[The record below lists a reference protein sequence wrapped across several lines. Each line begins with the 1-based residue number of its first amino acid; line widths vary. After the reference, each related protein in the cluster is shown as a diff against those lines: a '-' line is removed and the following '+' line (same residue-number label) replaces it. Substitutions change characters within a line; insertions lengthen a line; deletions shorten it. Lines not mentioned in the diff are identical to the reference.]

1 MRARS
6 GLDPRSVWAQRL
18 GQLERRLRTKED
30 RIVVL
35 ETENAALHLK
45 LAEYQ
50 GLAGRSTNEVLQL
63 YSAHG
68 QQQKLQRS
76 SVVIQLHGAIKRL
89 KQDLKSLRS
98 FALELSKDFQR
109 QSKTYLYHVLTAV
122 QGIQLQNEAM
132 QRRFLSGVERRK
144 NWVRRLFPTLPI
156 CWHLRAVLL
165 SEKVFQIKAFDLEQS
180 LQEVTERYE
189 KEKQKR
195 RALHNTLVELR
206 GNIRVHCRIRPL
218 LPFDTAAGHSVSQDR
233 QRNSSE
239 KVAYAADD
247 ETVLV
252 KCSRPGHASIN
263 KTFQFERVYSP
274 LESQDTVF
282 ADVAPLLTS
291 LLDGYNVCIMAYGQT
306 GSGKTYTMLGPQL
319 EENFAYSI
327 EDASELGIIPRATQ
341 EVFRLISE
349 KPPGSYWVEVSVVE
363 VYNNEIFDLLA
374 KDSCGKVFGVKR
386 DVVTTREGKSDV
398 PLLTYETVEN
408 ASEFLHL
415 VNKGLQLRVRHP
427 TLVHAHSSRSH
438 LVVTLTITTIVSG
451 DNFGTSWED
460 EQTSQRLNKEVSCT
474 LPQKMRENKST
485 SSSRASSP
493 AQIEATEKMKQVKTR
508 LQLVDLAGSE
518 CVGMSGVTGAALRET
533 SFINRSLSALAD
545 VLGAIAE
552 QRSHVPYR
560 NSKLTHLL
568 QDSVGG
574 DAKLLVMLCIS
585 PDQKYLT
592 ESMQSLGFGT
602 RARQVQRGQ
611 VKKKSFPVS
620 SKAK

>member
-1 MRARS
+1 KHQ
-6 GLDPRSVWAQRL
+6 LFKVIFL
-18 GQLERRLRTKED
+18 GELFFFFKQ
-30 RIVVL
+30 
-35 ETENAALHLK
+35 
-45 LAEYQ
+45 YQ
-50 GLAGRSTNEVLQL
+50 GFARRSTNEVLQL

-76 SVVIQLHGAIKRL
+76 SVVTQLRGSIKKRL

-109 QSKTYLYHVLTAV
+109 QSKTYLYQVLTAV
-122 QGIQLQNEAM
+122 QEIQLQNEALQM
-132 QRRFLSGVERRK
+132 
-144 NWVRRLFPTLPI
+144 
-156 CWHLRAVLL
+156 
-165 SEKVFQIKAFDLEQS
+165 FQIKAFDLEQS

-195 RALHNTLVELR
+195 RALHNSLVELR

-218 LPFDTAAGHSVSQDR
+218 LPFDTAAGHSISQDR
-233 QRNSSE
+233 QRSFSE
-239 KVAYAADD
+239 KVAYAVDD

-263 KTFQFERVYSP
+263 KTFQFERVYSAS
-274 LESQDTVF
+274 ESQDAVF

-319 EENFAYSI
+319 EENFAFSL
-327 EDASELGIIPRATQ
+327 EDELELGIIPRAAQ

-386 DVVTTREGKSDV
+386 DVVTTKEGKNDV
-398 PLLTYETVEN
+398 PLLTHETVEN

-415 VNKGLQLRVRHP
+415 VNRGLQLRVRHP

-438 LVVTLTITTIVSG
+438 LVVTLTITTIISE
-451 DNFGTSWED
+451 DNCGTSWED

-474 LPQKMRENKST
+474 FPQKMRDNKST

-493 AQIEATEKMKQVKTR
+493 AQLEATEKLKQVKTR

-518 CVGMSGVTGAALRET
+518 CVGMSGVTGAVLRET

-560 NSKLTHLL
+560 NSKLTRLL
-568 QDSVGG
+568 QDSIGG

-611 VKKKSFPVS
+611 VKKKNFPVP

>member
-1 MRARS
+1 
-6 GLDPRSVWAQRL
+6 Q
-18 GQLERRLRTKED
+18 
-30 RIVVL
+30 
-35 ETENAALHLK
+35 
-45 LAEYQ
+45 YQ
-50 GLAGRSTNEVLQL
+50 GLARRSTNEVLQL

-68 QQQKLQRS
+68 QPQKLQRS
-76 SVVIQLHGAIKRL
+76 SVVTRLHGAIKKRL
-89 KQDLKSLRS
+89 KKDLKSLRS
-98 FALELSKDFQR
+98 FALELSKEFQH
-109 QSKTYLYHVLTAV
+109 QSRTYLYQVLTAV
-122 QGIQLQNEAM
+122 REIQLQNEAM
-132 QRRFLSGVERRK
+132 QM
-144 NWVRRLFPTLPI
+144 
-156 CWHLRAVLL
+156 
-165 SEKVFQIKAFDLEQS
+165 FQIKAFDLEQS

-195 RALHNTLVELR
+195 RALHNSLVELR

-218 LPFDTAAGHSVSQDR
+218 LPFDTAAGRSIPPDR
-233 QRNSSE
+233 QRNLSE
-239 KVAYAADD
+239 KVAYAVDD

-263 KTFQFERVYSP
+263 KIFQFERVYSAS
-274 LESQDTVF
+274 ESQDIVF

-319 EENFAYSI
+319 EEDFAFSL
-327 EDASELGIIPRATQ
+327 EDESELGIIPRATQ

-386 DVVTTREGKSDV
+386 DVVTTREGKNDV
-398 PLLTYETVEN
+398 PLLTHETVEN

-415 VNKGLQLRVRHP
+415 VNRGLQLRTRHP

-438 LVVTLTITTIVSG
+438 LVVTLTITTIVSE
-451 DNFGTSWED
+451 DNFGTSGED
-460 EQTSQRLNKEVSCT
+460 EQTTQRLNKEVFCT
-474 LPQKMRENKST
+474 FPQKTRDTKFT

-493 AQIEATEKMKQVKTR
+493 TQLEATEKLKQVKTR

-545 VLGAIAE
+545 VLGAVAE

-560 NSKLTHLL
+560 NSKLTRLL
-568 QDSVGG
+568 QDSLGG

-585 PDQKYLT
+585 PDQKYVT

-611 VKKKSFPVS
+611 VKKKNCPVL

>member
-1 MRARS
+1 
-6 GLDPRSVWAQRL
+6 
-18 GQLERRLRTKED
+18 
-30 RIVVL
+30 
-35 ETENAALHLK
+35 
-45 LAEYQ
+45 
-50 GLAGRSTNEVLQL
+50 
-63 YSAHG
+63 
-68 QQQKLQRS
+68 S
-76 SVVIQLHGAIKRL
+76 SVNCC
-89 KQDLKSLRS
+89 
-98 FALELSKDFQR
+98 AL
-109 QSKTYLYHVLTAV
+109 
-122 QGIQLQNEAM
+122 
-132 QRRFLSGVERRK
+132 FL
-144 NWVRRLFPTLPI
+144 
-156 CWHLRAVLL
+156 
-165 SEKVFQIKAFDLEQS
+165 
-180 LQEVTERYE
+180 
-189 KEKQKR
+189 
-195 RALHNTLVELR
+195 
-206 GNIRVHCRIRPL
+206 
-218 LPFDTAAGHSVSQDR
+218 
-233 QRNSSE
+233 
-239 KVAYAADD
+239 
-247 ETVLV
+247 
-252 KCSRPGHASIN
+252 
-263 KTFQFERVYSP
+263 RVYNDA
-274 LESQDTVF
+274 ESQDAVF

-319 EENFAYSI
+319 QGNFAFSV
-327 EDASELGIIPRATQ
+327 EDESELGIIPRATQ

-374 KDSCGKVFGVKR
+374 KDSYGKVLGIKR

-398 PLLTYETVEN
+398 PLLTHETVEN

-438 LVVTLTITTIVSG
+438 LVVTLTITTVVFG
-451 DNFGTSWED
+451 DSFGTLWEN
-460 EQTSQRLNKEVSCT
+460 EETSQRLNKEVSCT
-474 LPQKMRENKST
+474 FPQKMRDNKST
-485 SSSRASSP
+485 SSSGASSP
-493 AQIEATEKMKQVKTR
+493 VQLEAAEKMKQVKTR

-585 PDQKYLT
+585 PGQKYLT

-611 VKKKSFPVS
+611 VKKKNYPVL

>member
-1 MRARS
+1 MPQLNPS
-6 GLDPRSVWAQRL
+6 KYLLIQVW
-18 GQLERRLRTKED
+18 KM
-30 RIVVL
+30 
-35 ETENAALHLK
+35 
-45 LAEYQ
+45 
-50 GLAGRSTNEVLQL
+50 
-63 YSAHG
+63 
-68 QQQKLQRS
+68 
-76 SVVIQLHGAIKRL
+76 KRL
-89 KQDLKSLRS
+89 KQDLKSLHS
-98 FALELSKDFQR
+98 FALELSKGFQLE
-109 QSKTYLYHVLTAV
+109 SKTCLYQVLAAV

-132 QRRFLSGVERRK
+132 QM
-144 NWVRRLFPTLPI
+144 
-156 CWHLRAVLL
+156 
-165 SEKVFQIKAFDLEQS
+165 FQIKAFDLEQS
-180 LQEVTERYE
+180 LQEVTEKYE
-189 KEKQKR
+189 NEKQKR
-195 RALHNTLVELR
+195 KVLHNSLIELR

-218 LPFDTAAGHSVSQDR
+218 LPFDDGAGPSQDR
-233 QRNSSE
+233 QINFSE

-252 KCSRPGHASIN
+252 KCSRPGHVSVN
-263 KTFQFERVYSP
+263 KTFQFERSATEAWSCHSCTDPSCRCAWKKWPQAELGLRVYNE
-274 LESQDTVF
+274 LESQDAVF
-282 ADVAPLLTS
+282 ADVSPLLTS

-319 EENFAYSI
+319 EGNLAFAI
-327 EDASELGIIPRATQ
+327 EEESELGIIPRATQ

-349 KPPGSYWVEVSVVE
+349 KPPGSCWVEVSVVE

-374 KDSCGKVFGVKR
+374 KDSCGKLFGVKR

-398 PLLTYETVEN
+398 PLLTHETVEN

-415 VNKGLQLRVRHP
+415 VNKGLQLRVTHP

-438 LVVTLTITTIVSG
+438 LVVTLTITTVVFG
-451 DNFGTSWED
+451 DNFGTLWED
-460 EQTSQRLNKEVSCT
+460 EQTSQRLNKEASFT
-474 LPQKMRENKST
+474 FPQKMKDNKST

-493 AQIEATEKMKQVKTR
+493 VQLEATEKMKQVKTR

-552 QRSHVPYR
+552 QRAHVPYR

-585 PDQKYLT
+585 PGQKYLT

-611 VKKKSFPVS
+611 VKKKNFPVLS
-620 SKAK
+620 RGK

>member
-1 MRARS
+1 
-6 GLDPRSVWAQRL
+6 
-18 GQLERRLRTKED
+18 KEE

-63 YSAHG
+63 YAARG
-68 QQQKLQRS
+68 GQQKLQRS
-76 SVVIQLHGAIKRL
+76 SLVTQLHRAIKKRL
-89 KQDLKSLRS
+89 KQDLKSLHS
-98 FALELSKDFQR
+98 FALELSKEFRR
-109 QSKTYLYHVLTAV
+109 QSKTCLYQVLAAV
-122 QGIQLQNEAM
+122 QGVQLQNEAM
-132 QRRFLSGVERRK
+132 QM
-144 NWVRRLFPTLPI
+144 
-156 CWHLRAVLL
+156 
-165 SEKVFQIKAFDLEQS
+165 FQIKAFDLEQS

-195 RALHNTLVELR
+195 RALHNSLVVSIFNDRTFSYFVEIIL
-206 GNIRVHCRIRPL
+206 IISS
-218 LPFDTAAGHSVSQDR
+218 LPGYFTSPSCQYMTHLF
-233 QRNSSE
+233 
-239 KVAYAADD
+239 

-252 KCSRPGHASIN
+252 KCSRPGHATIN
-263 KTFQFERVYSP
+263 KTFQFERVYNDS
-274 LESQDTVF
+274 ESQDAVF

-306 GSGKTYTMLGPQL
+306 GSGKTYTMLGPQV
-319 EENFAYSI
+319 EGNFAFAI
-327 EDASELGIIPRATQ
+327 EDESELGIIPRATQ

-374 KDSCGKVFGVKR
+374 KDSYGKVFSIKR

-398 PLLTYETVEN
+398 PLLTHETVEN
-408 ASEFLHL
+408 ASEFLYL
-415 VNKGLQLRVRHP
+415 VKKGLQLRVRHP

-438 LVVTLTITTIVSG
+438 LVVTLTITTVVFG

-460 EQTSQRLNKEVSCT
+460 EQASQRLNKDVSCT
-474 LPQKMRENKST
+474 FPQKTRDSISASSSGT
-485 SSSRASSP
+485 SSP
-493 AQIEATEKMKQVKTR
+493 VQFEATEKIKQVKTR

-585 PDQKYLT
+585 PGQKYLT

-611 VKKKSFPVS
+611 VKKKNFPIP
-620 SKAK
+620 SKVK

>member
-1 MRARS
+1 
-6 GLDPRSVWAQRL
+6 
-18 GQLERRLRTKED
+18 
-30 RIVVL
+30 
-35 ETENAALHLK
+35 
-45 LAEYQ
+45 
-50 GLAGRSTNEVLQL
+50 
-63 YSAHG
+63 
-68 QQQKLQRS
+68 
-76 SVVIQLHGAIKRL
+76 
-89 KQDLKSLRS
+89 
-98 FALELSKDFQR
+98 
-109 QSKTYLYHVLTAV
+109 
-122 QGIQLQNEAM
+122 M
-132 QRRFLSGVERRK
+132 QM
-144 NWVRRLFPTLPI
+144 
-156 CWHLRAVLL
+156 
-165 SEKVFQIKAFDLEQS
+165 FQIKAFDLEQS

-195 RALHNTLVELR
+195 RALHNSLVELR

-233 QRNSSE
+233 QRNFSE
-239 KVAYAADD
+239 KVAYAADE

-252 KCSRPGHASIN
+252 KCCRPGHASIN
-263 KTFQFERVYSP
+263 KTFQFERVYSAS
-274 LESQDTVF
+274 ESQDTVF

-319 EENFAYSI
+319 EENFAFSI
-327 EDASELGIIPRATQ
+327 EDESELGIIPRATH

-398 PLLTYETVEN
+398 PLLTHETVEN

-415 VNKGLQLRVRHP
+415 VNKGLQLRVTHP

-451 DNFGTSWED
+451 DNFAESGSQMLLLRKRKDTKQSSAAMELPRVVGTSWED

-474 LPQKMRENKST
+474 FPQKMRGNKSA

-493 AQIEATEKMKQVKTR
+493 AQLEATEKLKQVKTR

-585 PDQKYLT
+585 PDKKYLT

-611 VKKKSFPVS
+611 VKKKNFPVQ

>member
-1 MRARS
+1 MRPRS
-6 GLDPRSVWAQRL
+6 GPGRGPGPVWAQRL
-18 GQLERRLRTKED
+18 RQLEQRLRTKEE

-35 ETENAALHLK
+35 ETENAVLHLK

-50 GLAGRSTNEVLQL
+50 GWAGRSTKEVLQL
-63 YSAHG
+63 YAARG
-68 QQQKLQRS
+68 QQQELQRS
-76 SVVIQLHGAIKRL
+76 SVVTQLHGAIKRL
-89 KQDLKSLRS
+89 KQDLRSLHS
-98 FALELSKDFQR
+98 FALELSEDFQR
-109 QSKTYLYHVLTAV
+109 QSQAYLHQVLTAV
-122 QGIQLQNEAM
+122 QGIQLQNEATQM
-132 QRRFLSGVERRK
+132 
-144 NWVRRLFPTLPI
+144 
-156 CWHLRAVLL
+156 
-165 SEKVFQIKAFDLEQS
+165 FQIKAFDLEQS

-195 RALHNTLVELR
+195 RALHNSLVELR

-233 QRNSSE
+233 QRNISE
-239 KVAYAADD
+239 EVAYAADD

-252 KCSRPGHASIN
+252 RCSRPGHASIN
-263 KTFQFERVYSP
+263 KTFQFER
-274 LESQDTVF
+274 
-282 ADVAPLLTS
+282 
-291 LLDGYNVCIMAYGQT
+291 YNVCIMAYGQT

-319 EENFAYSI
+319 EENFSFSI
-327 EDASELGIIPRATQ
+327 EDESELGIIPRATQ

-374 KDSCGKVFGVKR
+374 KDSCGRAFGIKR

-415 VNKGLQLRVRHP
+415 VHKGLQLRVKHP

-438 LVVTLTITTIVSG
+438 LVVTLTITTAVSG
-451 DNFGTSWED
+451 DNSSTSWED
-460 EQTSQRLNKEVSCT
+460 EQTSQRLHKEVSCT
-474 LPQKMRENKST
+474 FPPKMRDNKST

-493 AQIEATEKMKQVKTR
+493 AQLEAAEKLKQVKTR

-518 CVGMSGVTGAALRET
+518 CVGMSGVAGAALRET
-533 SFINRSLSALAD
+533 SFINRSLAALAD

-552 QRSHVPYR
+552 QRAHVPYR
-560 NSKLTHLL
+560 NSKLTRLL
-568 QDSVGG
+568 QDSIGG

-611 VKKKSFPVS
+611 VKKKNVLGQ

>member
-1 MRARS
+1 MWPGS
-6 GLDPRSVWAQRL
+6 GLDLGPVWSLRAR
-18 GQLERRLRTKED
+18 QLEQRLRTKEE

-35 ETENAALHLK
+35 ETENALLHLK

-50 GLAGRSTNEVLQL
+50 GFAGRSTDEVLQL
-63 YSAHG
+63 YSAHR
-68 QQQKLQRS
+68 QQQTLQS
-76 SVVIQLHGAIKRL
+76 SSLVTQLHRAIQRL
-89 KQDLKSLRS
+89 KQDLKSLHS
-98 FALELSKDFQR
+98 FALELSKDFQH
-109 QSKTYLYHVLTAV
+109 QCKTYLYQVLTAV
-122 QGIQLQNEAM
+122 QRIQLQNEAM
-132 QRRFLSGVERRK
+132 QM
-144 NWVRRLFPTLPI
+144 
-156 CWHLRAVLL
+156 
-165 SEKVFQIKAFDLEQS
+165 FQIKAFDLEQS

-189 KEKQKR
+189 KEKHKR
-195 RALHNTLVELR
+195 RALHNSLVELR

-218 LPFDTAAGHSVSQDR
+218 LAFDTAAGHTIPQDR
-233 QRNSSE
+233 QRNFSE

-252 KCSRPGHASIN
+252 KCNRPGHASIN
-263 KTFQFERVYSP
+263 KTFQFERVYNAS
-274 LESQDTVF
+274 ESQDTVF

-319 EENFAYSI
+319 EENFAFSI
-327 EDASELGIIPRATQ
+327 EDESELGIIPRATQ

-374 KDSCGKVFGVKR
+374 KDSCGRVFGVKR

-451 DNFGTSWED
+451 DNFGISWED
-460 EQTSQRLNKEVSCT
+460 ELTSQKRNKEVSCT
-474 LPQKMRENKST
+474 FPQKMRENKST
-485 SSSRASSP
+485 FSSRASSP
-493 AQIEATEKMKQVKTR
+493 AQFETTEKPKQIKTR

-518 CVGMSGVTGAALRET
+518 CVVFLLTQFPIPDTYRAKMHCMAEE
-533 SFINRSLSALAD
+533 INCNMRYVWSDRCS
-545 VLGAIAE
+545 
-552 QRSHVPYR
+552 
-560 NSKLTHLL
+560 
-568 QDSVGG
+568 
-574 DAKLLVMLCIS
+574 
-585 PDQKYLT
+585 T
-592 ESMQSLGFGT
+592 E
-602 RARQVQRGQ
+602 RDIIY
-611 VKKKSFPVS
+611 
-620 SKAK
+620 

>member
-1 MRARS
+1 
-6 GLDPRSVWAQRL
+6 
-18 GQLERRLRTKED
+18 
-30 RIVVL
+30 
-35 ETENAALHLK
+35 
-45 LAEYQ
+45 YQ

-63 YSAHG
+63 YAARG
-68 QQQKLQRS
+68 GQQKLQRS
-76 SVVIQLHGAIKRL
+76 FLVTQLHRAIKKRL
-89 KQDLKSLRS
+89 KQDLKSLHS
-98 FALELSKDFQR
+98 FALELSKEFRR
-109 QSKTYLYHVLTAV
+109 QSKTCLYQVLAAV
-122 QGIQLQNEAM
+122 QGVQLQNEAM
-132 QRRFLSGVERRK
+132 QM
-144 NWVRRLFPTLPI
+144 
-156 CWHLRAVLL
+156 
-165 SEKVFQIKAFDLEQS
+165 FQVKAFDLEQS

-195 RALHNTLVELR
+195 RALHNSLVELR

-218 LPFDTAAGHSVSQDR
+218 LPFDDAAGHSISEDR

-263 KTFQFERVYSP
+263 KTFQFERVYNDS
-274 LESQDTVF
+274 ESQDAVF

-306 GSGKTYTMLGPQL
+306 GSGKTYTMLGPQV
-319 EENFAYSI
+319 EGNFAFTI
-327 EDASELGIIPRATQ
+327 EDESELGIIPRATQ

-374 KDSCGKVFGVKR
+374 KDSYGKVFSIKR

-398 PLLTYETVEN
+398 PLLTHETVEN

-415 VNKGLQLRVRHP
+415 VKKGIQLRVRHP

-438 LVVTLTITTIVSG
+438 LVVTLTITTVVFG

-460 EQTSQRLNKEVSCT
+460 EQASQRVNKDVSFT
-474 LPQKMRENKST
+474 FPQKTRESRSASSSGT
-485 SSSRASSP
+485 SSP
-493 AQIEATEKMKQVKTR
+493 VQFEATEKIKQVKTR

-585 PDQKYLT
+585 PGQKYLT

-611 VKKKSFPVS
+611 VKKKNFPMS

>member
-1 MRARS
+1 
-6 GLDPRSVWAQRL
+6 
-18 GQLERRLRTKED
+18 
-30 RIVVL
+30 
-35 ETENAALHLK
+35 
-45 LAEYQ
+45 
-50 GLAGRSTNEVLQL
+50 
-63 YSAHG
+63 
-68 QQQKLQRS
+68 S
-76 SVVIQLHGAIKRL
+76 SVNHC
-89 KQDLKSLRS
+89 
-98 FALELSKDFQR
+98 
-109 QSKTYLYHVLTAV
+109 
-122 QGIQLQNEAM
+122 
-132 QRRFLSGVERRK
+132 
-144 NWVRRLFPTLPI
+144 TL
-156 CWHLRAVLL
+156 LL
-165 SEKVFQIKAFDLEQS
+165 
-180 LQEVTERYE
+180 
-189 KEKQKR
+189 
-195 RALHNTLVELR
+195 
-206 GNIRVHCRIRPL
+206 
-218 LPFDTAAGHSVSQDR
+218 
-233 QRNSSE
+233 
-239 KVAYAADD
+239 
-247 ETVLV
+247 
-252 KCSRPGHASIN
+252 
-263 KTFQFERVYSP
+263 RVYNAS
-274 LESQDTVF
+274 ESQDTVF

-319 EENFAYSI
+319 EENFAFST
-327 EDASELGIIPRATQ
+327 EDESELGIIPRATQ

-363 VYNNEIFDLLA
+363 VYNNDIFDLLS

-398 PLLTYETVEN
+398 PLLTHETVEN
-408 ASEFLHL
+408 ASEVLYL

-438 LVVTLTITTIVSG
+438 LVVTLTITTIVSE
-451 DNFGTSWED
+451 DIFGTSWED

-474 LPQKMRENKST
+474 FPQKMRDNKST
-485 SSSRASSP
+485 SSSRTSSP
-493 AQIEATEKMKQVKTR
+493 AQLEATEKLKQVKTR

-568 QDSVGG
+568 QDSIGG

-585 PDQKYLT
+585 PHQKYLT

-611 VKKKSFPVS
+611 VKKKNIPVQ

>member
-1 MRARS
+1 MRPRG
-6 GLDPRSVWAQRL
+6 GLGPGPVWAQRVR
-18 GQLERRLRTKED
+18 QLEQRARTQEE
-30 RIVVL
+30 RIIAL

-45 LAEYQ
+45 LAAYQ
-50 GLAGRSTNEVLQL
+50 GWAGRSVNEILQL
-63 YSAHG
+63 YSTHG

-76 SVVIQLHGAIKRL
+76 SLVTHLHEAIKRL
-89 KQDLKSLRS
+89 KQDMKSLHS

-109 QSKTYLYHVLTAV
+109 QYKACLYQILTAV

-132 QRRFLSGVERRK
+132 QM
-144 NWVRRLFPTLPI
+144 
-156 CWHLRAVLL
+156 
-165 SEKVFQIKAFDLEQS
+165 FQMKAFDLEQS
-180 LQEVTERYE
+180 LQEVTGRYE
-189 KEKQKR
+189 REKQRR
-195 RALHNTLVELR
+195 RALHNSLVELR
-206 GNIRVHCRIRPL
+206 GNIRVHCRIRPS
-218 LPFDTAAGHSVSQDR
+218 LPFDHAAGHSVSQER
-233 QRNSSE
+233 HRNSLE
-239 KVAYAADD
+239 NVAYAIDD

-252 KCSRPGHASIN
+252 KCSRPGHAPIN
-263 KTFQFERVYSP
+263 KTFQFERVYNAT
-274 LESQDTVF
+274 ESQDTVF

-319 EENFAYSI
+319 EENLAFVN
-327 EDASELGIIPRATQ
+327 EDESELGIIPRATQ
-341 EVFRLISE
+341 ELFRLISE
-349 KPPGSYWVEVSVVE
+349 KPAGSYWVEVSVVE
-363 VYNNEIFDLLA
+363 VYNNEVFDLLA
-374 KDSCGKVFGVKR
+374 KDSCGKVFGIKR

-398 PLLTYETVEN
+398 PLLTYETVAN

-415 VNKGLQLRVRHP
+415 VIKGLQLRVRHP

-460 EQTSQRLNKEVSCT
+460 EQINQRLNKEVSCSY
-474 LPQKMRENKST
+474 PQKRDSRST

-493 AQIEATEKMKQVKTR
+493 AQLEAAEKLKQVKTR

-533 SFINRSLSALAD
+533 SCINRSLSALAD

-585 PDQKYLT
+585 PSQKYLT

-611 VKKKSFPVS
+611 IKKRNLPVL
-620 SKAK
+620 SKTK

>member
-1 MRARS
+1 
-6 GLDPRSVWAQRL
+6 
-18 GQLERRLRTKED
+18 K
-30 RIVVL
+30 
-35 ETENAALHLK
+35 
-45 LAEYQ
+45 YQ

-76 SVVIQLHGAIKRL
+76 SVVIQLHGAIKKRL
-89 KQDLKSLRS
+89 KRDLKSLRS
-98 FALELSKDFQR
+98 FAVELSKDFQR
-109 QSKTYLYHVLTAV
+109 QSKTSLYQILTAV
-122 QGIQLQNEAM
+122 QGIQLQNEAVQM
-132 QRRFLSGVERRK
+132 
-144 NWVRRLFPTLPI
+144 
-156 CWHLRAVLL
+156 
-165 SEKVFQIKAFDLEQS
+165 FQIKVFELEQS
-180 LQEVTERYE
+180 LEEVTERYE

-195 RALHNTLVELR
+195 RALHNSLVELR

-218 LPFDTAAGHSVSQDR
+218 LPFDTAAGHSISQDR
-233 QRNSSE
+233 QRNVSE
-239 KVAYAADD
+239 EVAYAADD

-252 KCSRPGHASIN
+252 KCSRPGHASIS
-263 KTFQFERVYSP
+263 KTFQFERVYNPS
-274 LESQDTVF
+274 ESQDAVF

-319 EENFAYSI
+319 EENFAYCI
-327 EDASELGIIPRATQ
+327 EDESELGIIPRASQ

-374 KDSCGKVFGVKR
+374 KDSCGKVFGIRR

-415 VNKGLQLRVRHP
+415 VNKGLQLRVSHP

-438 LVVTLTITTIVSG
+438 LVVTLTITTVVSG

-460 EQTSQRLNKEVSCT
+460 EQTSQRLSKEVSCT
-474 LPQKMRENKST
+474 FPQKMRDST
-485 SSSRASSP
+485 SASSSRASSP
-493 AQIEATEKMKQVKTR
+493 VQLEATEKMKRVKTR

-568 QDSVGG
+568 QDSIGG

-585 PDQKYLT
+585 PHQKYLT

-611 VKKKSFPVS
+611 VKKKSFPVL

>member
-1 MRARS
+1 MARS
-6 GLDPRSVWAQRL
+6 IM
-18 GQLERRLRTKED
+18 EFFT
-30 RIVVL
+30 
-35 ETENAALHLK
+35 
-45 LAEYQ
+45 
-50 GLAGRSTNEVLQL
+50 
-63 YSAHG
+63 
-68 QQQKLQRS
+68 
-76 SVVIQLHGAIKRL
+76 
-89 KQDLKSLRS
+89 
-98 FALELSKDFQR
+98 
-109 QSKTYLYHVLTAV
+109 
-122 QGIQLQNEAM
+122 
-132 QRRFLSGVERRK
+132 
-144 NWVRRLFPTLPI
+144 
-156 CWHLRAVLL
+156 
-165 SEKVFQIKAFDLEQS
+165 VFQIKALDLQQS

-195 RALHNTLVELR
+195 RALHNSLVELR

-218 LPFDTAAGHSVSQDR
+218 LPFDTA
-233 QRNSSE
+233 
-239 KVAYAADD
+239 

-252 KCSRPGHASIN
+252 KCSRPGHAAIN
-263 KTFQFERVYSP
+263 KTFQFERVYNAS
-274 LESQDTVF
+274 ESQDTVF

-319 EENFAYSI
+319 EENFAFSI
-327 EDASELGIIPRATQ
+327 EDESELGIIPRATQ

-374 KDSCGKVFGVKR
+374 KDSCGKLFGIKR
-386 DVVTTREGKSDV
+386 DVITTREGKSDV

-438 LVVTLTITTIVSG
+438 LVVTLTITTIASG
-451 DNFGTSWED
+451 DNFD
-460 EQTSQRLNKEVSCT
+460 
-474 LPQKMRENKST
+474 NKST

-493 AQIEATEKMKQVKTR
+493 VQLEATEKMKQVKTR

-552 QRSHVPYR
+552 QRPHIPYR

-585 PDQKYLT
+585 PDQRYLT

-611 VKKKSFPVS
+611 VKKKSFPVP

>member
-1 MRARS
+1 MARLTS
-6 GLDPRSVWAQRL
+6 SC
-18 GQLERRLRTKED
+18 LEQPLRTPTPCPCPKPSSRHWLCSQSYEIIIKEE

-50 GLAGRSTNEVLQL
+50 GLAGRSTSEVLQL

-76 SVVIQLHGAIKRL
+76 SVVTQLHGAIKRL
-89 KQDLKSLRS
+89 KQDLKSLHS
-98 FALELSKDFQR
+98 FALELSKDFQL
-109 QSKTYLYHVLTAV
+109 QSNTWLYQLLTAV

-132 QRRFLSGVERRK
+132 QM
-144 NWVRRLFPTLPI
+144 
-156 CWHLRAVLL
+156 
-165 SEKVFQIKAFDLEQS
+165 FQIKAFDLEQS
-180 LQEVTERYE
+180 LQEVTEKYE

-195 RALHNTLVELR
+195 RALHNSLVELR

-218 LPFDTAAGHSVSQDR
+218 LPFDTVAGHSVSQER
-233 QRNSSE
+233 QRNFSE
-239 KVAYAADD
+239 KVAHAVDD

-263 KTFQFERVYSP
+263 KTFQFERVYSAS
-274 LESQDTVF
+274 ESQDTVF

-319 EENFAYSI
+319 EENFAFST
-327 EDASELGIIPRATQ
+327 EDESELGIIPRAAQ

-374 KDSCGKVFGVKR
+374 KDSFGK
-386 DVVTTREGKSDV
+386 
-398 PLLTYETVEN
+398 LLSQLNHLLFSLLPRTVEN

-438 LVVTLTITTIVSG
+438 LVVTLTITTIVSA
-451 DNFGTSWED
+451 DNFGILWED

-474 LPQKMRENKST
+474 FPQKMRDNKST

-493 AQIEATEKMKQVKTR
+493 AQLEATEKMKQVKTR

-533 SFINRSLSALAD
+533 SLINRSLSALAD

-585 PDQKYLT
+585 PHQKYLT

-611 VKKKSFPVS
+611 VKKKNFPVQ

>member
-1 MRARS
+1 
-6 GLDPRSVWAQRL
+6 
-18 GQLERRLRTKED
+18 KEE

-45 LAEYQ
+45 LAEYR
-50 GLAGRSTNEVLQL
+50 GLAGRNTNEVLQL
-63 YSAHG
+63 YAARG
-68 QQQKLQRS
+68 QQMKLQRS
-76 SVVIQLHGAIKRL
+76 SAVTQLHGAIKKRL
-89 KQDLKSLRS
+89 KQDLKSLHS

-109 QSKTYLYHVLTAV
+109 QSKICLYQVLAAV

-132 QRRFLSGVERRK
+132 QM
-144 NWVRRLFPTLPI
+144 
-156 CWHLRAVLL
+156 
-165 SEKVFQIKAFDLEQS
+165 FQIKALDLEQS

-195 RALHNTLVELR
+195 KALHNSLIELR

-218 LPFDTAAGHSVSQDR
+218 LPLDAAEGSPDR
-233 QRNSSE
+233 QRNLSE
-239 KVAYAADD
+239 KAAHAADD

-252 KCSRPGHASIN
+252 KCSRPGHASVN
-263 KTFQFERVYSP
+263 KTFQFERVYND
-274 LESQDTVF
+274 LESQDAVF

-306 GSGKTYTMLGPQL
+306 GSGKTYTMLGPQIEGNL
-319 EENFAYSI
+319 AFSREE
-327 EDASELGIIPRATQ
+327 ESELGIIPRATQ

-374 KDSCGKVFGVKR
+374 KDTHGKVSGVKR
-386 DVVTTREGKSDV
+386 AVVTTPEGKSDV
-398 PLLTYETVEN
+398 PLLTHETVEN

-415 VNKGLQLRVRHP
+415 VNKGLQLRVTHP

-438 LVVTLTITTIVSG
+438 LVVTLTITTIVFG
-451 DNFGTSWED
+451 DSFGTLWED
-460 EQTSQRLNKEVSCT
+460 EQTSQRLNKDASCT
-474 LPQKMRENKST
+474 FPHKMRDNKST

-493 AQIEATEKMKQVKTR
+493 VQFEASEKMKQVKTR

-518 CVGMSGVTGAALRET
+518 CVGMSGVTGAALRES
-533 SFINRSLSALAD
+533 SFINRSLCALAD

-552 QRSHVPYR
+552 QRAHVPYR
-560 NSKLTHLL
+560 NSRLTHLL
-568 QDSVGG
+568 QDSLGG

-585 PDQKYLT
+585 PGQKYLT

-611 VKKKSFPVS
+611 VKKKSFPVP
-620 SKAK
+620 SKGK

>member
-1 MRARS
+1 
-6 GLDPRSVWAQRL
+6 Q
-18 GQLERRLRTKED
+18 
-30 RIVVL
+30 
-35 ETENAALHLK
+35 
-45 LAEYQ
+45 YQ

-63 YSAHG
+63 YSAHS

-76 SVVIQLHGAIKRL
+76 SVVIQMYGAIKKRL
-89 KQDLKSLRS
+89 KRDLKSLHS

-109 QSKTYLYHVLTAV
+109 QSKTYLYQVLTAV

-132 QRRFLSGVERRK
+132 QM
-144 NWVRRLFPTLPI
+144 
-156 CWHLRAVLL
+156 
-165 SEKVFQIKAFDLEQS
+165 FQIKAFDLEQS
-180 LQEVTERYE
+180 LQELTERYE

-195 RALHNTLVELR
+195 RALHNSLVELR

-218 LPFDTAAGHSVSQDR
+218 LPFDTAAGHLVSPDR
-233 QRNSSE
+233 QRNFSE
-239 KVAYAADD
+239 VACAADD

-252 KCSRPGHASIN
+252 KCSRPGHASVN
-263 KTFQFERVYSP
+263 KTFQFERVYSAS
-274 LESQDTVF
+274 ESQDTVF

-306 GSGKTYTMLGPQL
+306 GSGKTYTMLGPQP
-319 EENFAYSI
+319 EENLMFAI
-327 EDASELGIIPRATQ
+327 EDESELGIIPRATQ

-363 VYNNEIFDLLA
+363 VYNNEVFDLLA

-386 DVVTTREGKSDV
+386 DVVTSREGKSDV
-398 PLLTYETVEN
+398 PLLTHETVEN
-408 ASEFLHL
+408 ASEFLRL
-415 VNKGLQLRVRHP
+415 VNKGLQLRVTHP

-438 LVVTLTITTIVSG
+438 LVVTLTITTAVSE
-451 DNFGTSWED
+451 DNFGTPWED
-460 EQTSQRLNKEVSCT
+460 EQTSQRLHKEASCT
-474 LPQKMRENKST
+474 FPQKMRESKST

-493 AQIEATEKMKQVKTR
+493 AQLEATEKMKQVKTR

-568 QDSVGG
+568 QDSIGG
-574 DAKLLVMLCIS
+574 DAKLLLMLCIS

-611 VKKKSFPVS
+611 VKKKNFPVL

>member
-1 MRARS
+1 MR
-6 GLDPRSVWAQRL
+6 PRRGPDLGSVWAQRAR
-18 GQLERRLRTKED
+18 QLEQRLRAKEE

-35 ETENAALHLK
+35 ETENALLHLK

-50 GLAGRSTNEVLQL
+50 GLFGRSANKILQP

-68 QQQKLQRS
+68 QQQTLQRS
-76 SVVIQLHGAIKRL
+76 SVVTQLHRAIQRL

-98 FALELSKDFQR
+98 FAFELSKDFQH
-109 QSKTYLYHVLTAV
+109 QCKTYLYQVLTAI
-122 QGIQLQNEAM
+122 QRIQLQNEAM
-132 QRRFLSGVERRK
+132 QM
-144 NWVRRLFPTLPI
+144 
-156 CWHLRAVLL
+156 
-165 SEKVFQIKAFDLEQS
+165 FQIKAFDLEQS

-189 KEKQKR
+189 KEKHKR
-195 RALHNTLVELR
+195 RALHNSLVELR

-218 LPFDTAAGHSVSQDR
+218 LPFDTAAGHTIPQDR
-233 QRNSSE
+233 QKKISE
-239 KVAYAADD
+239 KVAYAVDD
-247 ETVLV
+247 ETVFV
-252 KCSRPGHASIN
+252 KCNRPGHASIN
-263 KTFQFERVYSP
+263 KTFQFERVYNAS
-274 LESQDTVF
+274 ESQDTVF

-319 EENFAYSI
+319 EENFAFSI
-327 EDASELGIIPRATQ
+327 EDESELGIIPRATQ

-374 KDSCGKVFGVKR
+374 KDSCGRVFGVKR

-415 VNKGLQLRVRHP
+415 VNKGLRLRVRHP

-451 DNFGTSWED
+451 DNFGISWED
-460 EQTSQRLNKEVSCT
+460 ELTSQKLNKEISCT
-474 LPQKMRENKST
+474 FPQKMRENRST
-485 SSSRASSP
+485 FSSRASSP
-493 AQIEATEKMKQVKTR
+493 AQFDATEKPKQIKTR

-568 QDSVGG
+568 QDAVGG
-574 DAKLLVMLCIS
+574 DAKLLVILCIS
-585 PDQKYLT
+585 PDQKYLA

-611 VKKKSFPVS
+611 VKKKNLPVL

>member
-1 MRARS
+1 
-6 GLDPRSVWAQRL
+6 
-18 GQLERRLRTKED
+18 KEE

-35 ETENAALHLK
+35 ETENAVLHLK

-50 GLAGRSTNEVLQL
+50 GLAGRNTNEVLQF
-63 YSAHG
+63 YAAHG
-68 QQQKLQRS
+68 QQMKFQS
-76 SVVIQLHGAIKRL
+76 SVVAQLHGAVKKRF
-89 KQDLKSLRS
+89 KQDLKSLHS
-98 FALELSKDFQR
+98 LALELSKDFQR
-109 QSKTYLYHVLTAV
+109 QSRTCLYQVLAAV

-132 QRRFLSGVERRK
+132 QM
-144 NWVRRLFPTLPI
+144 
-156 CWHLRAVLL
+156 
-165 SEKVFQIKAFDLEQS
+165 FQIKAFDLEQS

-195 RALHNTLVELR
+195 KALHNSLIELR

-218 LPFDTAAGHSVSQDR
+218 LPFDDVAGHSVSQDR
-233 QRNSSE
+233 QRSFSD

-247 ETVLV
+247 ETILV
-252 KCSRPGHASIN
+252 KCSRPGHASVN
-263 KTFQFERVYSP
+263 KTFQFERVYND
-274 LESQDTVF
+274 LESQDAVF
-282 ADVAPLLTS
+282 GDVAPLLTS

-319 EENFAYSI
+319 EGNLAFAI
-327 EDASELGIIPRATQ
+327 EEESELGIIPRATQ

-374 KDSCGKVFGVKR
+374 KDSGGKVFGVKR
-386 DVVTTREGKSDV
+386 DVVTTREGKSNV
-398 PLLTYETVEN
+398 PLLTHETVEN

-415 VNKGLQLRVRHP
+415 VNKGLQLRVTHP

-438 LVVTLTITTIVSG
+438 LVVTLTITTVVFG
-451 DNFGTSWED
+451 DSFALFCFINDTFYTFINGTLWED
-460 EQTSQRLNKEVSCT
+460 EQTSQRLNKEASFT

-485 SSSRASSP
+485 SFSGASSP
-493 AQIEATEKMKQVKTR
+493 VQFEAAEKMKQVKTR

-518 CVGMSGVTGAALRET
+518 CVGMSDVTGAALRET

-552 QRSHVPYR
+552 QRAHVPYR

-568 QDSVGG
+568 QDSIGG

-585 PDQKYLT
+585 PGQKYLT

-611 VKKKSFPVS
+611 VKKKNFPVP
-620 SKAK
+620 SKGK

>member
-1 MRARS
+1 
-6 GLDPRSVWAQRL
+6 
-18 GQLERRLRTKED
+18 
-30 RIVVL
+30 
-35 ETENAALHLK
+35 
-45 LAEYQ
+45 
-50 GLAGRSTNEVLQL
+50 
-63 YSAHG
+63 
-68 QQQKLQRS
+68 S
-76 SVVIQLHGAIKRL
+76 SVNHC
-89 KQDLKSLRS
+89 
-98 FALELSKDFQR
+98 
-109 QSKTYLYHVLTAV
+109 
-122 QGIQLQNEAM
+122 
-132 QRRFLSGVERRK
+132 
-144 NWVRRLFPTLPI
+144 TL
-156 CWHLRAVLL
+156 LL
-165 SEKVFQIKAFDLEQS
+165 
-180 LQEVTERYE
+180 
-189 KEKQKR
+189 
-195 RALHNTLVELR
+195 
-206 GNIRVHCRIRPL
+206 
-218 LPFDTAAGHSVSQDR
+218 
-233 QRNSSE
+233 
-239 KVAYAADD
+239 
-247 ETVLV
+247 
-252 KCSRPGHASIN
+252 
-263 KTFQFERVYSP
+263 RVYNA
-274 LESQDTVF
+274 LESQDIVF

-319 EENFAYSI
+319 AENFAFST
-327 EDASELGIIPRATQ
+327 EDESELGIIPRATQ

-374 KDSCGKVFGVKR
+374 KDSCGKVSGVKR
-386 DVVTTREGKSDV
+386 DVITTREGKSDV
-398 PLLTYETVEN
+398 PLLTLETVEN

-415 VNKGLQLRVRHP
+415 VKKGLQLRVRHP

-438 LVVTLTITTIVSG
+438 LVVTLTITTIISG

-460 EQTSQRLNKEVSCT
+460 EQMSQRLNKEVSYT
-474 LPQKMRENKST
+474 LPQKMGDTKST

-493 AQIEATEKMKQVKTR
+493 AQLEATEKIKQVKTR

-552 QRSHVPYR
+552 QRSHIPYR

-568 QDSVGG
+568 QDSIGG

-611 VKKKSFPVS
+611 VKKKAFPVP

>member
-1 MRARS
+1 MRPRR
-6 GLDPRSVWAQRL
+6 GLDPGSVWAQRL
-18 GQLERRLRTKED
+18 RQLEQQLRAKEE

-63 YSAHG
+63 YAARG
-68 QQQKLQRS
+68 GQQKLQRS
-76 SVVIQLHGAIKRL
+76 SLVTQLHRAIKRL
-89 KQDLKSLRS
+89 KQDLKSLHS
-98 FALELSKDFQR
+98 FALELSKEFRR
-109 QSKTYLYHVLTAV
+109 QSKTCLYQVLAAV
-122 QGIQLQNEAM
+122 QGVQLQNEAM
-132 QRRFLSGVERRK
+132 QM
-144 NWVRRLFPTLPI
+144 
-156 CWHLRAVLL
+156 
-165 SEKVFQIKAFDLEQS
+165 FQIKAFDLEQS

-195 RALHNTLVELR
+195 RALHNSLVELR

-218 LPFDTAAGHSVSQDR
+218 LPFDDAAGHLISQDR
-233 QRNSSE
+233 QRNFSE

-247 ETVLV
+247 ETVHV

-263 KTFQFERVYSP
+263 KTFQFERVYNDS
-274 LESQDTVF
+274 ESQDAVF

-306 GSGKTYTMLGPQL
+306 GSGKTYTMLGPQV
-319 EENFAYSI
+319 EGNFAFAI
-327 EDASELGIIPRATQ
+327 EDESELGIIPRATK

-374 KDSCGKVFGVKR
+374 KDSYGKVFSIKR

-398 PLLTYETVEN
+398 PLLTHETVEN

-415 VNKGLQLRVRHP
+415 VKKGLQLRVRHP

-438 LVVTLTITTIVSG
+438 LVVTLTITTTVFG

-460 EQTSQRLNKEVSCT
+460 EQASQRLNKEVSCT
-474 LPQKMRENKST
+474 FPQKTRESKST
-485 SSSRASSP
+485 SSSGTSSP
-493 AQIEATEKMKQVKTR
+493 VQVEATEKMKQVKTR

-585 PDQKYLT
+585 PGQKYLT

-611 VKKKSFPVS
+611 AKKKNFSMP

>member
-1 MRARS
+1 
-6 GLDPRSVWAQRL
+6 Q
-18 GQLERRLRTKED
+18 
-30 RIVVL
+30 
-35 ETENAALHLK
+35 
-45 LAEYQ
+45 YQ
-50 GLAGRSTNEVLQL
+50 GLAGRSTDEVLQL

-68 QQQKLQRS
+68 QQQKLQSS
-76 SVVIQLHGAIKRL
+76 SVLTQLHGAIKRL

-109 QSKTYLYHVLTAV
+109 QSKTYLYQVLAAV

-132 QRRFLSGVERRK
+132 QIYEAL
-144 NWVRRLFPTLPI
+144 
-156 CWHLRAVLL
+156 
-165 SEKVFQIKAFDLEQS
+165 QIPVDCSQF
-180 LQEVTERYE
+180 
-189 KEKQKR
+189 
-195 RALHNTLVELR
+195 ALHGALFYEIITRRSFLAYNKIIELR

-218 LPFDTAAGHSVSQDR
+218 LPFDTASGHSVSQDR
-233 QRNSSE
+233 QRNFSE
-239 KVAYAADD
+239 KVAYAIDD

-252 KCSRPGHASIN
+252 KCSRPGHAPIS
-263 KTFQFERVYSP
+263 KTFQFERVYNAS
-274 LESQDTVF
+274 ESQDTVF

-291 LLDGYNVCIMAYGQT
+291 LLDGIDLYLEIVHLGFNFNVFWLF
-306 GSGKTYTMLGPQL
+306 SSSFFFFLFL
-319 EENFAYSI
+319 FLFS
-327 EDASELGIIPRATQ
+327 
-341 EVFRLISE
+341 RLISE

-363 VYNNEIFDLLA
+363 VYNNDIFDLLA

-398 PLLTYETVEN
+398 PLLTHETVEN

-415 VNKGLQLRVRHP
+415 VKKGLQLRVRHP

-460 EQTSQRLNKEVSCT
+460 EQTSQRLHKEASCT
-474 LPQKMRENKST
+474 FPQKTRDNKST

-493 AQIEATEKMKQVKTR
+493 AQLEATEKLKQVKTR

-611 VKKKSFPVS
+611 VKKKNFPVQ

>member
-1 MRARS
+1 MAAGWTPQLRFSLANFNPGRAQGGPLLTRRGSGERRMRPRS
-6 GLDPRSVWAQRL
+6 GVDLGSVWAQRL
-18 GQLERRLRTKED
+18 RQLEQRLRIKEE

-50 GLAGRSTNEVLQL
+50 GLAGRSTSEVLQL

-76 SVVIQLHGAIKRL
+76 SVVTQLHGAIKRL
-89 KQDLKSLRS
+89 KQDLKSLHS
-98 FALELSKDFQR
+98 FALELSKDFQL
-109 QSKTYLYHVLTAV
+109 QSNTWLYQLLTAV

-132 QRRFLSGVERRK
+132 QM
-144 NWVRRLFPTLPI
+144 
-156 CWHLRAVLL
+156 
-165 SEKVFQIKAFDLEQS
+165 FQIKAFDLEQS
-180 LQEVTERYE
+180 LQEVTEKYE

-195 RALHNTLVELR
+195 RALHNSLVELR

-218 LPFDTAAGHSVSQDR
+218 LPFDTVAGHSISQER
-233 QRNSSE
+233 QRNFSE
-239 KVAYAADD
+239 KVAHAVDD

-263 KTFQFERVYSP
+263 KTFQFER
-274 LESQDTVF
+274 
-282 ADVAPLLTS
+282 
-291 LLDGYNVCIMAYGQT
+291 YNVCIMAYGQT

-319 EENFAYSI
+319 EENFAFST
-327 EDASELGIIPRATQ
+327 EDESELGIIPRAAQ

-374 KDSCGKVFGVKR
+374 KDSFGKVSGVKR

-398 PLLTYETVEN
+398 PLLMHETVEN

-438 LVVTLTITTIVSG
+438 LVVTLTITTIVSA
-451 DNFGTSWED
+451 DNFGILWED

-474 LPQKMRENKST
+474 FPQKMRDNKST

-493 AQIEATEKMKQVKTR
+493 AQLEATEKMKQVKTR

-533 SFINRSLSALAD
+533 SLINRSLSALAD

-585 PDQKYLT
+585 PHQKYLT

-611 VKKKSFPVS
+611 VKKKNFPVQ

>member
-1 MRARS
+1 
-6 GLDPRSVWAQRL
+6 Q
-18 GQLERRLRTKED
+18 
-30 RIVVL
+30 
-35 ETENAALHLK
+35 
-45 LAEYQ
+45 YQ
-50 GLAGRSTNEVLQL
+50 GFARRSTDEVLQL

-76 SVVIQLHGAIKRL
+76 SVVTRLHGAIKKRL
-89 KQDLKSLRS
+89 KKDLKSLRS
-98 FALELSKDFQR
+98 FTLELSKEFQH
-109 QSKTYLYHVLTAV
+109 QSRTYLCQVLTAV
-122 QGIQLQNEAM
+122 REIQLQNEAM
-132 QRRFLSGVERRK
+132 QM
-144 NWVRRLFPTLPI
+144 
-156 CWHLRAVLL
+156 
-165 SEKVFQIKAFDLEQS
+165 FQMKAFDLEQS

-195 RALHNTLVELR
+195 RALHNNLVELR

-218 LPFDTAAGHSVSQDR
+218 LPFDTAAGHPVPQDR
-233 QRNSSE
+233 QRNISE

-252 KCSRPGHASIN
+252 KCNRPGHASIN
-263 KTFQFERVYSP
+263 KTFQFERVYSAS
-274 LESQDTVF
+274 ESQDIVF

-306 GSGKTYTMLGPQL
+306 GSGKTYTMLGPQS
-319 EENFAYSI
+319 EENFAFSL
-327 EDASELGIIPRATQ
+327 EDESELGIIPRAAQ

-386 DVVTTREGKSDV
+386 DVVTTREGKNDV
-398 PLLTYETVEN
+398 PLLTHETVEN
-408 ASEFLHL
+408 ASEFLQL
-415 VNKGLQLRVRHP
+415 VNKGLLLRARHP

-438 LVVTLTITTIVSG
+438 LVVTLTITTIVSE

-460 EQTSQRLNKEVSCT
+460 EQTTQRLNKEVFCT
-474 LPQKMRENKST
+474 FPQKTRDSKST

-493 AQIEATEKMKQVKTR
+493 GQLEATEKLKQVKTR

-533 SFINRSLSALAD
+533 SWINRSLSALAD

-552 QRSHVPYR
+552 QRAHVPYR
-560 NSKLTHLL
+560 NSRLTRLL

-585 PDQKYLT
+585 PGQKYLT

-611 VKKKSFPVS
+611 VKKKPCPVP